1 MIGESG
7 SLPKAMLL
15 DLDDTIIAFGDA
27 AVGGWRDVCA
37 RFAARLGGFSSIEL
51 LNAFQQHRTWYWTD
65 RERNQRGRMDPD
77 MAQREVV
84 AGTLSSLGLDSPSLA
99 NDVATS
105 YSECRDSAIQLF
117 PHVIETLS
125 HLQGEGVRMAL
136 VTNGNATIQ
145 RGKVERFGLAK
156 FFEHIQ
162 IEGEFGAGKP
172 NDTVYFHALDQLGC
186 QPAEAWMVGDN
197 LELDVA
203 APQRL
208 GIVGIW
214 VDASGNGVPES
225 SDIRPD
231 RVIRSLSELVEA

>member
-1 MIGESG
+1 MINKSG
-7 SLPKAMLL
+7 SLPNAMLL

-27 AVGGWRDVCA
+27 AIGGWQDVCA
-37 RFAARLGGFSSIEL
+37 RFAARLGGISSAEL
-51 LNAFQQHRTWYWTD
+51 LNAFQEHRTWYWTD
-65 RERNQRGRMDPD
+65 PKRNQRGRMDPD
-77 MAQREVV
+77 IAQHEVV

-99 NDVATS
+99 NDVSRS
-105 YSECRDSAIQLF
+105 YAECRDNAVRLF
-117 PHVIETLS
+117 SGAVETLGQ
-125 HLQGEGVRMAL
+125 LQDEGVRLAL

-145 RGKVERFGLAK
+145 RGKVERFGLEK

-172 NDTVYFHALDQLGC
+172 DDTVYIHALDRLRC

-214 VDASGNGVPES
+214 VDASGNGVPKS
-225 SDIRPD
+225 NDTLPNRI
-231 RVIRSLSELVEA
+231 IGSLSQLVEA